1 MKLHVPFSGSAH
13 RPAGRVQGFT
23 LTEILIAMAVF
34 GLVIGG
40 ILSAH
45 VFGLRMLQINQ
56 TKLTA
61 TEWSRNN
68 FGKIT
73 SEIHGC
79 NSVQVGT
86 ITNGSFA
93 ALLDGEV
100 QSGDGLLIYP
110 TTATNHFIVYF
121 LNHSDQTFRRT
132 TEQAGSAIILA
143 EGVTNGLAFTARDL
157 SGNVLTNSQ
166 NNRVIHVLLEFFKP
180 ELFLQSANF
189 YKMEMS
195 VTRRALQ

>member
-1 MKLHVPFSGSAH
+1 MKLNVPFSGAD
-13 RPAGRVQGFT
+13 RRLPGRVKGFT
-23 LTEILIAMAVF
+23 LAEVLIAMAVF

-45 VFGLRMLQINQ
+45 VFGLRMLQFNQ

-79 NSVQVGT
+79 NSVQVGI
-86 ITNGSFA
+86 ITNGNFA

-110 TTATNHFIVYF
+110 TTSTNHFIVYF

-132 TEQAGSAIILA
+132 TEQPGSAIILA
-143 EGVTNGLAFTARDL
+143 DGVTNGLAFTARDL
-157 SGNVLTNSQ
+157 SGNVLTNNQ
-166 NNRVIHVLLEFFKP
+166 NNRVIHVVLEFFKP
-180 ELFLQSANF
+180 ELFLQGADY
-189 YKMEMS
+189 YKLETS

>member
-1 MKLHVPFSGSAH
+1 MP
-13 RPAGRVQGFT
+13 
-23 LTEILIAMAVF
+23 EILIAMAVF

-45 VFGLRMLQINQ
+45 LFGLRMLQTNQ

-68 FGKIT
+68 FGKLT
-73 SEIHGC
+73 TEIRSC

-93 ALLDGEV
+93 GLLDGEV
-100 QSGDGLLIYP
+100 QSGDSVLIYP
-110 TTATNHFIVYF
+110 TASTNHFIVYF
-121 LNHSDQTFRRT
+121 LNHPDQTLRRT
-132 TEQAGSAIILA
+132 TELPGSAVILA
-143 EGVTNGLAFTARDL
+143 DGVTNAIAFTAQDL
-157 SGNVLTNSQ
+157 SGNVLTNSA
-166 NNRVIHVLLEFFKP
+166 NNRVIHVRLDFFKP
-180 ELFLQSANF
+180 ELFQQSADY
-189 YKMEMS
+189 YKLETS

>member
-1 MKLHVPFSGSAH
+1 MKLRVPFSNSIH

-23 LTEILIAMAVF
+23 LAEVLIAMAVF

-45 VFGLRMLQINQ
+45 VFGLRMLQVNQ

-68 FGKIT
+68 FGKLT
-73 SEIHGC
+73 GEIHGC

-93 ALLDGEV
+93 ARLDGEV
-100 QSGDGLLIYP
+100 QTGDGLLIYP
-110 TTATNHFIVYF
+110 TTSTNHFIVYF
-121 LNHSDQTFRRT
+121 LNHVDQTFRRT
-132 TEQAGSAIILA
+132 TEQPGSAIVLA
-143 EGVTNGLAFTARDL
+143 EGVTNSRAFSARDL
-157 SGNVLTNSQ
+157 SGNVLTNNQ
-166 NNRVIHVLLEFFKP
+166 NNRVIHVVLEFYKP
-180 ELFLQSANF
+180 ELFLQRADY
-189 YKMEMS
+189 YKLEPS
-195 VTRRALQ
+195 VTRRALH